1 MRAIAFVSTAVAL
14 ATASLTCAQ
23 AAQQENGTFPGRN
36 PWLTDSV
43 YPISH
48 DNPAATDSVAHAGPT
63 KGRRLSAG
71 DVKSVP
77 TVFTSNPTVKKIGDK
92 TIIFAAGVE
101 GISKIDAT
109 GEAYDLVS
117 LLPYPGLE
125 RLAENANREKI
136 RAALEEADA
145 ARRAND
151 DTKLLALSGKMEEL
165 GFRRQLLANGAYNMI
180 DKDGAHYA
188 AFGGLKILKSTDDN
202 DPKKPLHVVKFQ
214 DYSEALPE
222 DMRKSA
228 IIGMGM
234 TYTGD
239 VVAAAHGAV
248 LLLDRDLNLKS
259 TLLLPGEAIENSICI
274 DENSGI
280 YVVTSKRMLKVVWT
294 GTRLSYDEADGGWQS
309 AYNTMSRAQAIAA
322 GALTTS
328 GGSGTT
334 PTLMGF
340 GNDPDKLV
348 VIADGDAKGANLVA
362 FWRDQIPPGFKQKP
376 GTKSAR
382 IADQIPLEISKAT
395 VEPSPEVLGYGVA
408 LLNNSYPK
416 PAPDIWGNAVT
427 PGVTRPAPL
436 GMVKFNWNTRTKSF
450 EKAWVNKEIDNTDV
464 MVPVISAKSNM
475 IYLANKENGNYEY
488 VGLDWDTGAIK
499 ARWPFPDDS
508 RKWNAWGGITALLED
523 GDLLIGG
530 IFATKRVNVGDGK

>member
-1 MRAIAFVSTAVAL
+1 MRALVFASTAVAL

-48 DNPAATDSVAHAGPT
+48 DNPAATDSVPHAGPT
-63 KGRRLSAG
+63 KGRRLSAN
-71 DVKSVP
+71 DVKTVP

-125 RLAENANREKI
+125 SLAASGNREKI
-136 RAALEEADA
+136 QAALEEVDA

-165 GFRRQLLANGAYNMI
+165 GFKRQMLANGAYNMI
-180 DKDGAHYA
+180 DKDGVHYA

-202 DPKKPLHVVKFQ
+202 DPKKPLRVVKFR
-214 DYSEALPE
+214 DFSEALPE
-222 DMRKSA
+222 DMRKSV

-234 TYTGD
+234 TYSGD

-259 TLLLPGEAIENSICI
+259 TLLLPGEAVENSICI

-280 YVVTSKRMLKVVWT
+280 YVVTSKRMLKIVWT

-309 AYNTMSRAQAIAA
+309 DYNTMSRAQAIAA

-348 VIADGDAKGANLVA
+348 VIADGDEKGANLVA
-362 FWRDQIPPGFKQKP
+362 FWRDRIPPGFKQKP

-416 PAPDIWGNAVT
+416 PAPDIWGNAIT
-427 PGVTRPAPL
+427 PGLTRPAPR
-436 GMVKFNWNTRTKSF
+436 GVAKFNWNTRTKSF

-530 IFATKRVNVGDGK
+530 IFTTKRVNVGDGK